1 MKKDLKLGL
10 GPTDMLLLWISMIL
24 WLAVF
29 LIGTLVN
36 SEPYRNRFAAF
47 EGGIVGTIETGLVVI
62 ITYTLTNVAFLCIL
76 AGVLGVLGTKAILV
90 SDAQASQETYRDT
103 TSPKNSAIIR
113 GFLVYLTV
121 IAGVLILGNDPAHT
135 TQIQY
140 VRLAGLMS
148 LAGFVVNYRPAIF
161 GELLQR
167 AGSLIAQSTTQSN
180 DQGKTNINTILPQ

>member
-1 MKKDLKLGL
+1 MKTNLKSGL
-10 GPTDMLLLWISMIL
+10 DYSDMLLLWITLIL

-29 LIGTLVN
+29 LTGTLVN

-47 EGGIVGTIETGLVVI
+47 EGGFFETLKSGLLVM

-90 SDAQASQETYRDT
+90 SEKQKNDNSNKDT
-103 TSPKNSAIIR
+103 TSPKNSAVLR
-113 GFLVYLTV
+113 GFLVYLTL
-121 IAGVLILGNDPAHT
+121 IAGVLILGDDPAKP

-148 LAGFVVNYRPAIF
+148 LTGFVVNYRPDIF
-161 GELLQR
+161 GKLLQR
-167 AGSLIAQSTTQSN
+167 AGNLITESTTRQPG
-180 DQGKTNINTILPQ
+180 QGGSDTNTIPPA